1 MTGTNSN
8 IEQKLFK
15 YSDKLSE
22 IEGKVD
28 MLIKQLN
35 KINEQLDAMEWDVI
49 ETREKLGS

>member
-1 MTGTNSN
+1 MTGTNG

-35 KINEQLDAMEWDVI
+35 AINARLDEQEKNTCVLD
-49 ETREKLGS
+49 ET